1 ERTIRVFL
9 DGLRFW
15 EIVLRSLIFYSIAL
29 FEKLYSL
36 LMDPYANVKSG
47 KLRFKGEKGE
57 SKKRKHKSS
66 KRGSLRPSKVAK
78 SAFNEDLEAHAG
90 WWEISKFVDI
100 IGPVAIQ
107 MTGLVPSQDTSTV
120 IGSDQPKPFPPA
132 YYLSASDDGFINLGP
147 PRKSGEPPAPEEIF
161 TAVKVSDTKVAFKTG
176 YDKYITADTGAENI
190 ITAAADAI
198 GPREQFEPIFQDGKT
213 ALLGFSNC
221 FVSIDQASDR
231 AICRAQKAGP
241 TEMLIVRSNKDL
253 THNPLYDLPEEERHG
268 TKKAE
273 LLYVRKFQSWQ
284 DKKIRLNRE
293 DTVALKEAKRD
304 GNLHETMLD
313 RREKMKSDRY
323 CK

>member
-1 ERTIRVFL
+1 
-9 DGLRFW
+9 
-15 EIVLRSLIFYSIAL
+15 
-29 FEKLYSL
+29 
-36 LMDPYANVKSG
+36 MDPYARVKCG
-47 KLRFKGEKGE
+47 KLRLKGEKDKP
-57 SKKRKHKSS
+57 KKRKHKSS
-66 KRGSLRPSKVAK
+66 KGGSSRPSKVTK

-107 MTGLVPSQDTSTV
+107 MNGLAQSHDISTATEN
-120 IGSDQPKPFPPA
+120 DQLHPFPSA

-147 PRKSGEPPAPEEIF
+147 PRKSGEAPAPEEIF

-198 GPREQFEPIFQDGKT
+198 GPREQFEPIFQDAKT
-213 ALLGFSNC
+213 ALLGFNNC
-221 FVSIDQASDR
+221 FISVDQTSDR

-241 TEMLIVRSNKDL
+241 TEMVIVRSNKNL

-284 DKKIRLNRE
+284 DKKIRLTRE